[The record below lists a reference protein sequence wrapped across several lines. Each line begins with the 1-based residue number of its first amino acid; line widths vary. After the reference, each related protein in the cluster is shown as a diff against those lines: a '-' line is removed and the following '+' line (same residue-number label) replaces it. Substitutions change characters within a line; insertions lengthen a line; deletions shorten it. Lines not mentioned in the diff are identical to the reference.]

1 MKSLNTSTPGRL
13 PTDAP
18 SRVFLRAGE
27 LGSVKPSPTPAGYWT
42 RCRGASAAILL
53 VLPLLAT
60 YEAGIASLGGD
71 PGLRTGVDAWIG
83 RLLPDPTRVPDWAPS
98 LTLALGLICWRIADP
113 AQFRVRWLAG
123 AFVESVALGAGL
135 VGVFLLFDRW
145 FDAGG
150 LRIPMGVEL
159 WKTSGVL
166 PAEMVGLIGAGIFEE
181 AVFRL
186 GLLGIVYAVLRLLLV
201 PNVLATA
208 LAVSGSALA
217 FSMAHHLGEPPGAFE
232 WSTFVF
238 RWLAGVYF
246 SWVFILRGFGIAVGT
261 HVAYDLLVA
270 VDAWSA

>member
-1 MKSLNTSTPGRL
+1 MKP
-13 PTDAP
+13 PPA
-18 SRVFLRAGE
+18 
-27 LGSVKPSPTPAGYWT
+27 PAGYWS

-53 VLPLLAT
+53 VLPLLAI

-83 RLLPDPTRVPDWAPS
+83 RLLPDRARVPDWGAS
-98 LTLALGLICWRIADP
+98 LTLAIGLICWRIADP
-113 AQFRVRWLAG
+113 ARFRIRWLAG
-123 AFVESVALGAGL
+123 AIAESAVLGAGL

-145 FDAGG
+145 FEAGG

-159 WKTSGVL
+159 WKTAGVL
-166 PAEMVGLIGAGIFEE
+166 PAETIGLIGAGVFEE

-186 GLLGIVYAVLRLLLV
+186 GLLGISYASLRLLHV

-208 LAVSGSALA
+208 MAVSGSALA
-217 FSMAHHLGEPPGAFE
+217 FSMAHHLGEAPGSFE